1 MSCKVLVCDDA
12 AYMRGMIIE
21 ILTQGGYDVV
31 AEAKNGLEA
40 VEKYKEHKPDI
51 VTMDLVMPEM
61 SGLDALREIVNV
73 DADARVLM
81 CTAVGQEV
89 MKNEAKEAGA
99 LGFITKPF
107 KPEHILDAMN
117 QAV

>member
-1 MSCKVLVCDDA
+1 MSCRVLVCDDA
-12 AYMRGMIIE
+12 AYMRAMIID

-31 AEAKNGLEA
+31 AEAKDGLEA
-40 VEKYKEHKPDI
+40 VEKYKEHQPDL

-89 MKNEAKEAGA
+89 MKAEAKEAGA

-107 KPEHILDAMN
+107 KPEHILDAVN
-117 QAV
+117 EAA